1 LIRDSSAMKI
11 LFAVWEIAPFFRF
24 GGLGAVARTL
34 PAALKELGV
43 DIRAIIPY
51 YKAVRL
57 GNVKRNHAGK
67 LKVTYDGKQTKV
79 EIYQIFHP
87 FNKFPVYFL
96 KNEKYLDIARGIDT
110 FAFYDKA
117 VVEII
122 KQNILDFVPDIIHC
136 NDNHAGFI
144 PLLVKEA
151 KLPIK
156 TILTIHNLAY
166 QGKTSED
173 ILNKLNLHNKG
184 KLFLWEIKSRQI
196 NMLMEGIIHA
206 DIITTVSPTYAKEI
220 MTEEEGYGLEDV
232 LRGKEGRVFGVLNG
246 IDINK
251 NHLKKL
257 HMDATARED
266 IAAFA
271 KKKSENKLHLQK
283 KLGLKVSER
292 IPLSCF
298 IGRIDP
304 MQKGLD
310 ILHKMLR
317 RIDLSHRQFVILGA
331 GDHDWEE
338 RFQWLAKFYPKNV
351 FCSFKFDEKLAYRLY
366 AASDFIL
373 IPSKFEPCGLIQ
385 MMAMYFG
392 TIPIAHRTGGLI
404 DSIKNEV
411 NGFLF
416 DRYSSEVLENTYN
429 KAVEIWYHDKT
440 KMHEMMRQAISAD
453 FSWAKSA
460 REYLNL
466 YQKLV
471 SGEL

>member
-1 LIRDSSAMKI
+1 MKI

-24 GGLGAVARTL
+24 GGLGDVARSL
-34 PAALKELGV
+34 PATLKELGV
-43 DIRAIIPY
+43 DIRVIVPY
-51 YKAVRL
+51 YKAVKL
-57 GNVKRNHAGK
+57 GNVKRSHAGK
-67 LKVTYDGKQTKV
+67 LKVAYAGKQTKV

-87 FNKFPVYFL
+87 VNKFPVYFL
-96 KNEKYLDIARGIDT
+96 RSEKYLDIAHGIDT
-110 FAFYDKA
+110 FAFFNKA

-122 KQNILDFVPDIIHC
+122 KQNTLSFIPDIIHC
-136 NDNHAGFI
+136 NDIHAGFI

-166 QGKTSED
+166 QGRTSKE
-173 ILNKLNLHNKG
+173 ILGKLDLHNKG

-196 NMLMEGIIHA
+196 NMLMEGITHA
-206 DIITTVSPTYAKEI
+206 DIVTTVSPTYAKEI
-220 MTEEEGYGLEDV
+220 MTEEFGCGLEDI

-246 IDINK
+246 IEINRR
-251 NHLKKL
+251 HLAKL
-257 HMDATARED
+257 HIDPAERAD
-266 IAAFA
+266 ILLFE
-271 KKKSENKLHLQK
+271 KKKRENKLHLQK

-292 IPLSCF
+292 LPLSCF

-304 MQKGLD
+304 LQKGLD

-317 RIDLSHRQFVILGA
+317 RINLTHHQFAVLGA
-331 GDHDWEE
+331 GDHEWEE
-338 RFQWLAKFYPKNV
+338 RFQWLSKFYPSNV
-351 FCSFKFDEKLAYRLY
+351 SCNFRFDEKLAYRLY
-366 AASDFIL
+366 AGSDFIL

-392 TIPIAHRTGGLI
+392 TIPIAHKTGGLI

-416 DRYSSEVLENTYN
+416 DRYSSEVLEHTYR
-429 KAVEIWYHDKT
+429 KAIKIYQSDRK
-440 KMHEMMRQAISAD
+440 KMHEMMQEALTAD
-453 FSWAKSA
+453 FSWKKSA
-460 REYLNL
+460 GEYLVL
-466 YQKLV
+466 YNKLV